1 MNIFGVQIS
10 EKIML
15 PLITIIIVL
24 LFNIFLNKVINS
36 KIKLNSKLSKHEQ
49 RSRKTV
55 IILIRNCIKTI
66 SIIVAILVILQDFG
80 VNTSALV
87 ASVGAVSLVIGLA
100 FQDLLKDFL
109 VGTAIILESQY
120 AIGEIVEINGFKGEV
135 VGLSL
140 KSTRLKSIKGEV
152 CIISNRTINKVI
164 NYSLS
169 DSLVS
174 IDVGVS
180 YDSDIKKV
188 EDVLNELC
196 KSLKEKI
203 PQIKSDVVLDGIDAL
218 GDSSVIYRLSVRCS
232 EKNVGI
238 VKRKMLKEVKLILD
252 KNKIDIPFP
261 QLEVKYE
268 K

>member
-100 FQDLLKDFL
+100 FQDLLKDFIS
-109 VGTAIILESQY
+109 GIFIILDSQY
-120 AIGEIVEINGFKGEV
+120 IDMFLSFAKRKKTEIN
-135 VGLSL
+135 
-140 KSTRLKSIKGEV
+140 
-152 CIISNRTINKVI
+152 
-164 NYSLS
+164 
-169 DSLVS
+169 
-174 IDVGVS
+174 
-180 YDSDIKKV
+180 
-188 EDVLNELC
+188 
-196 KSLKEKI
+196 
-203 PQIKSDVVLDGIDAL
+203 
-218 GDSSVIYRLSVRCS
+218 
-232 EKNVGI
+232 
-238 VKRKMLKEVKLILD
+238 
-252 KNKIDIPFP
+252 
-261 QLEVKYE
+261 
-268 K
+268 